1 MSVREFSEG
10 SNTFCEESVDVS
22 IINSERS
29 FEESK
34 IEVWKE
40 LSKRIQILDSKDS
53 QVQQTLVDNVLI
65 VKEPSRQLKER
76 KSAYWKKRVVIWG
89 CLSLFSATLAAGFS
103 LGIIS
108 AATSSYYV
116 ALPAIFS
123 CGAAGFAIFSGAQIG
138 KWGNNYA
145 ETFANSRREAFVRGF
160 DFVVKNKQR
169 FLNVLNEQEKKGL
182 YFEFFKSLVIQSQSL
197 YTDKD
202 RYNFFEKTM
211 HNSPL
216 LKEAQSYSQLS
227 AFQESLLKPS
237 CERYLELLYLFN
249 NFKRDKESIKEVFSF
264 QINSKLYK
272 IEEKKQKE
280 LDKFPILEKKD
291 LSFSDCPSDEQNRL
305 LFDHAQDETQPVPF
319 VLESEEKRDSLYPEC
334 APMGLPVEEPPM
346 GLPVEEFP
354 TSMQIKE
361 RNQVRKEIIAFFDR
375 KINEMIRLK
384 RNYNHYLENIF
395 QQQATRLY
403 YNDFVAIHENGYMA
417 LTKQKGEPLPSLSS
431 LTSQNV
437 QSSDILKLSLLGVSY
452 QFEIDTIFEEAL
464 KAEFS

>member
-40 LSKRIQILDSKDS
+40 LSKRVQILDSEDS
-53 QVQQTLVDNVLI
+53 QIQQTLVDNVLI
-65 VKEPSRQLKER
+65 VKEPSKQLKER

-89 CLSLFSATLAAGFS
+89 CLSLFSATLAGFS
-103 LGIIS
+103 FGVIG

-116 ALPAIFS
+116 VLPAIFS
-123 CGAAGFAIFSGAQIG
+123 CGALGLAIFSGAQMG

-145 ETFANSRREAFVRGF
+145 ETFANLRREAFVQGF
-160 DFVVKNKQR
+160 DFIINKKQR
-169 FLNVLNEQEKKGL
+169 FLNILNTQEKKGL

-227 AFQESLLKPS
+227 VFQESLLKPS
-237 CERYLELLYLFN
+237 YEKYLELLYLFN
-249 NFKRDKESIKEVFSF
+249 NFKSTKESIKEDFSF

-272 IEEKKQKE
+272 IEEKKQEE
-280 LDKFPILEKKD
+280 LEKFPILKKKD
-291 LSFSDCPSDEQNRL
+291 LSFSNGPSDDQNHSL
-305 LFDHAQDETQPVPF
+305 SDLVQDQVQPVPSGF
-319 VLESEEKRDSLYPEC
+319 ELEEKRDSLYPEC
-334 APMGLPVEEPPM
+334 VPMGLPVEEPPM

-354 TSMQIKE
+354 TSTQIEE
-361 RNQVRKEIIAFFDR
+361 RNQIRKKIIAFFDR
-375 KINEMIRLK
+375 KISELKRVK
-384 RNYNHYLENIF
+384 RNYNHRLENIF
-395 QQQATRLY
+395 QQQASRLY
-403 YNDFVAIHENGYMA
+403 YSDFVAIHENGYME
-417 LTKQKGEPLPSLSS
+417 LTKQKMEALPSLPS
-431 LTSQNV
+431 LTSQNM

-452 QFEIDTIFEEAL
+452 QFEIETIFEQAL
-464 KAEFS
+464 KEVFT

>member
-40 LSKRIQILDSKDS
+40 LSKRVQILDSEDS
-53 QVQQTLVDNVLI
+53 QIQQTLVDNVLI
-65 VKEPSRQLKER
+65 VKEPSKQLKER

-89 CLSLFSATLAAGFS
+89 CLSLFSATLAGFS
-103 LGIIS
+103 FAVIG

-116 ALPAIFS
+116 VLPAIFS
-123 CGAAGFAIFSGAQIG
+123 CGALGLAIFSGAQMG

-145 ETFANSRREAFVRGF
+145 ETFANLRREAFVQGF
-160 DFVVKNKQR
+160 DFIINKKQR
-169 FLNVLNEQEKKGL
+169 FLNILNTQEKKGL

-227 AFQESLLKPS
+227 VFQESLLKPS
-237 CERYLELLYLFN
+237 YEKYLELLYLFN
-249 NFKRDKESIKEVFSF
+249 NFKSTKESIKEDFSF

-272 IEEKKQKE
+272 IEEKKQEE

-291 LSFSDCPSDEQNRL
+291 LSFSNGPSDDQNHSL
-305 LFDHAQDETQPVPF
+305 SDLVQDQVQPVPSGF
-319 VLESEEKRDSLYPEC
+319 ELEEKRDSLYPEC
-334 APMGLPVEEPPM
+334 VPMGLPLEEPPM

-354 TSMQIKE
+354 TSTQIEE
-361 RNQVRKEIIAFFDR
+361 RNQIRKKIIAFFDR
-375 KINEMIRLK
+375 KISELTRVK
-384 RNYNHYLENIF
+384 RNYNHRLENIF
-395 QQQATRLY
+395 QQQASRLY
-403 YNDFVAIHENGYMA
+403 YSDFVAIHENGYME
-417 LTKQKGEPLPSLSS
+417 LTKQKMEALPGLPS
-431 LTSQNV
+431 LTSQNM

-452 QFEIDTIFEEAL
+452 QFEIETIFEQAL
-464 KAEFS
+464 KEVFT